1 MSKDVEFFNEWK
13 NKKPGKYWK
22 LPSNKKHLIENYF
35 DGEFD
40 SKTIYLINN

>member
-1 MSKDVEFFNEWK
+1 MTLFANV
-13 NKKPGKYWK
+13 
-22 LPSNKKHLIENYF
+22 SNDDSIYHQVIEHYF